1 MREGGAFHVAARPT
15 LQPQPPCLSPFTNAL
30 ATDGDTVLLPGHGWL
45 CRQAERQH
53 WRPPLPLVSA
63 APLSPLTPLPL
74 GWLCRQAERR
84 SDIKEVLQHWG
95 YGRTVDMSPFEAEGQ
110 YFEGTVRPKKLYC

>member
-1 MREGGAFHVAARPT
+1 MLPLLLRLVMAGSAGSNKEV
-15 LQPQPPCLSPFTNAL
+15 LQPSLTFKLPF
-30 ATDGDTVLLPGHGWL
+30 
-45 CRQAERQH
+45 
-53 WRPPLPLVSA
+53 PPLFS
-63 APLSPLTPLPL
+63 